1 MPPAGALSEPGCPA
15 RAVASTLFATVIPE
29 ALRRPAIAIATTLLA
44 ALLGSCVFGAGGLL
58 QLWRLA
64 EERSELGQQTYRLL
78 EKNDELRQSI
88 LRLRRS
94 DRALEK
100 LARRELGLVRDGEV
114 VYRFRSR
121 AASLPN
127 EASSAED

>member
-1 MPPAGALSEPGCPA
+1 
-15 RAVASTLFATVIPE
+15 V
-29 ALRRPAIAIATTLLA
+29 LRRPAIAIATTIFA
-44 ALLGSCVFGAGGLL
+44 ALLGSCIFGAGGLL

-64 EERSELGQQTYRLL
+64 DERSQLTQETYRLL

-121 AASLPN
+121 PGFVPD

>member
-1 MPPAGALSEPGCPA
+1 M
-15 RAVASTLFATVIPE
+15 
-29 ALRRPAIAIATTLLA
+29 TLLA
-44 ALLGSCVFGAGGLL
+44 ALLVSSVFGSGGLL

-64 EERSELGQQTYRLL
+64 GERSDLGQETYRLL

-94 DRALEK
+94 DRALER

-114 VYRFRSR
+114 VYRFRAR
-121 AASLPN
+121 PASVPN
-127 EASSAED
+127 DTASAED

>member
-1 MPPAGALSEPGCPA
+1 MAM
-15 RAVASTLFATVIPE
+15 
-29 ALRRPAIAIATTLLA
+29 AIALLVG
-44 ALLGSCVFGAGGLL
+44 LLGSCVFGAGGLL

-64 EERSELGQQTYRLL
+64 CERSELGQETYRLL
-78 EKNDELRQSI
+78 AKNDELRQTI

-94 DRALEK
+94 DRALER

-121 AASLPN
+121 PAAAGV
-127 EASSAED
+127 EAGED

>member
-1 MPPAGALSEPGCPA
+1 M
-15 RAVASTLFATVIPE
+15 T
-29 ALRRPAIAIATTLLA
+29 IAIALLV
-44 ALLGSCVFGAGGLL
+44 ALLGSCIFGGGGLL

-64 EERSELGQQTYRLL
+64 TERRDLGEETYRLL
-78 EKNDELRQSI
+78 AKNDELRQTI

-94 DRALEK
+94 DRALER

-121 AASLPN
+121 PAAAA
-127 EASSAED
+127 EGAED